1 MRYST
6 RTPRRDF
13 LKSAGAAAAAIAGAP
28 AFLSARAPN
37 DTIGVACIGI
47 GTRGQN
53 LVEEVVDVP
62 GVKVVTVC
70 DVYKPHLEN
79 AARKSGN
86 PDVKRTVEFRD
97 ALADKAVDAVVIAT
111 PDHWHSTMVIEAS
124 KAKKDI
130 YCEKGWTRTIPEA
143 KAMRAAVK
151 ANDVV
156 LQLGHQARAIPCGV
170 QAGELIQQGLLGPVT
185 LVRTARFGNTPRG
198 RNIWRWY
205 GYYDR
210 WARPDP
216 AAVVKDVDWE
226 RWLGPAEK
234 RPFDF
239 ERFWHWRCYWEYGTG
254 QAGDLLSHELDFVQ
268 SILRHGIPDACVCA
282 GLNAFLKDGREV
294 PDTWNTIF
302 HFEKHDRTVTFDA
315 SMNTATGRPAPEFR
329 GKDASLLFDDIAH
342 NATTFSVNPEVAC
355 EKPDRLPRGFDP
367 AKAPQLP
374 SHMADFFN
382 CVRSRGKPR
391 CDVDEAF
398 IETATFLLSIAAYKA
413 KRMARWDA
421 EKEDIVIV

>member
-1 MRYST
+1 MRHSI
-6 RTPRRDF
+6 RAPRRDF
-13 LKSAGAAAAAIAGAP
+13 LKSAGAAMAAVAGAP

-53 LVEEVVDVP
+53 LIEDVVAVP

-79 AARKSGN
+79 AAQKSGN
-86 PDVKRTVEFRD
+86 PDVKKTVEFRD

-111 PDHWHSTMVIEAS
+111 PDHWHSTMVIEAT

-151 ANDVV
+151 ASGVV
-156 LQLGHQARAIPCGV
+156 LQLGHQARAIPVGV
-170 QAGELIQQGLLGPVT
+170 QAAELIQQGLLGPVT

-198 RNIWRWY
+198 KNTWRWY

-210 WARPDP
+210 WVRPDP
-216 AAVVKDVDWE
+216 AVVVKDVDWE

-294 PDTWNTIF
+294 PDTWNTTF

-315 SMNTATGRPAPEFR
+315 SMNSASVRPAPEFR
-329 GKDASLLFDDIAH
+329 GKDACLRFDDIAH
-342 NATTFSVNPEVAC
+342 NVTTFSVSPEVAC
-355 EKPDRLPRGFDP
+355 EKPDRLPKEFDP
-367 AKAPQLP
+367 AKAKPLP
-374 SHMADFFN
+374 SHMEDFFN
-382 CVRSRGKPR
+382 CVRSRGRPR

-398 IETATFLLSIAAYKA
+398 IETATFLLSVAAYKA

-421 EKEDIVIV
+421 AKEDIVLV